1 MNRIRERYQE
11 KFYRGYLWY
20 TALETELLFF
30 VVCDAMFLT
39 EVKQLPMKMV
49 SLLTFLSLLFS
60 LLIQYP
66 LLKWIN
72 RVGTRTAVRA
82 GSIAFMLSAVCITF
96 SPGFAMVAAGGFL
109 KCIGHTLGAMGVAVL
124 KNRLTKDHMDDQY
137 AAYQSDANSASS
149 FVMMVTSL
157 LCGGLFRI
165 NAYYPM
171 YACIFLSVA
180 GIFVSYQITQEDD
193 STKEIGPADDLIKY
207 TAAGRSA
214 TAGIGILVLA
224 SFAIFTAITGTGLS
238 YAKLN
243 IQAVLSKEDPAY
255 IVSLISVISTAVFL
269 LRLLS
274 NLLMG
279 NLYTRIR
286 DRVYLIT
293 SGLLAAGVGL
303 MLFPWFMDSGN
314 KAVLLCTGYLLMAF
328 TRDPYITFIQGIS
341 LEKGEK
347 ERQQSML
354 IALNS
359 AKKAGSLIL
368 AASGTLLLAKWTIV
382 SVMILMIAAALINVL
397 MCGRLYFSRINSTF
411 PTS

>member
-1 MNRIRERYQE
+1 VISQKEHKKEMNRIRERYQE

-157 LCGGLFRI
+157 LCGGLFHI

-180 GIFVSYQITQEDD
+180 GIFVSYQITRDDD

-224 SFAIFTAITGTGLS
+224 S
-238 YAKLN
+238 
-243 IQAVLSKEDPAY
+243 
-255 IVSLISVISTAVFL
+255 
-269 LRLLS
+269 
-274 NLLMG
+274 LMG

-397 MCGRLYFSRINSTF
+397 MCGRLYFSRIKDN
-411 PTS
+411 